1 MSRLTQEELMEAA
14 IKHFDA
20 EPDPSGTVDLISE
33 RGSICVAAGPDYMKA
48 AFKRIKKSAPGGYRW
63 VMINRDDLFAANTLS
78 LGTKAGLM
86 DADGGI
92 LKAANLPRKKV

>member
-1 MSRLTQEELMEAA
+1 MARLNQEELLERAA
-14 IKHFDA
+14 QEFEA
-20 EPDPSGTVDLISE
+20 EPDPSGTVDLLSE
-33 RGSICVAAGPDYMKA
+33 RGSICVAAGPDYMKS
-48 AFKRIKKSAPGGYRW
+48 AFKRIKKAKPGYRW

-78 LGTKAGLM
+78 LGTKAGIM